1 MLIQKP
7 RSKNPNPVRE
17 QAKSP
22 AEDMPSVGQLADTV
36 LVTADNADLLRHMGP
51 SPVQRIQ
58 DRLEHEF
65 AAHDQNREVPMK
77 DLKPLGFALLIIFS
91 LIAWTLIV
99 QLVRWVF

>member
-7 RSKNPNPVRE
+7 RKKNPSLVRE

-22 AEDMPSVGQLADTV
+22 SEDMPNIGQPVDTV
-36 LVTADNADLLRHMGP
+36 LVTVDNADLLRHMGP

-65 AAHDQNREVPMK
+65 AAHDPNENAPMK
-77 DLKPLGFALLIIFS
+77 DLKPLGFALAIIFS

-99 QLVRWVF
+99 QLARWVF

>member
-7 RSKNPNPVRE
+7 RRKNPTPVRE
-17 QAKSP
+17 QARSSNR
-22 AEDMPSVGQLADTV
+22 EMPGAGTLADTI

-58 DRLEHEF
+58 DQLEHEF
-65 AAHDQNREVPMK
+65 AAQDQNGEVPMK
-77 DLKPLGFALLIIFS
+77 DLRPLGFAFAIIFS

>member
-7 RSKNPNPVRE
+7 HKKNPTPVRE
-17 QAKSP
+17 QAESP
-22 AEDMPSVGQLADTV
+22 TEDMLHADQSADTV
-36 LVTADNADLLRHMGP
+36 LVTSSNADLLSHMGP

-58 DRLEHEF
+58 DRLEYEF
-65 AAHDQNREVPMK
+65 AAHDPNEEVPMK

-99 QLVRWVF
+99 QLARWVF